1 MSNNKDHFF
10 SLEYLQLLMN
20 IETLPEQYYKDLI
33 TTPSQHE
40 VSQTHFQH
48 FSQQITHHYF
58 MAVFNLK
65 SIDNIISST

>member
-1 MSNNKDHFF
+1 
-10 SLEYLQLLMN
+10 MN

-48 FSQQITHHYF
+48 FNQQITHHYF